1 MNRVGALWVYKCD
14 ARERP
19 DIEFGDWLDFF
30 ARAAK
35 KSPASWGS
43 TEWIRSNSSRKHI
56 REEMFAGDL
65 VLAWQVDRAEAVGLC
80 RVASVRE
87 RDGWYDMFL
96 ESVEEFEEPIR
107 IRELRRED
115 RELRKV
121 RAFSQGSQGT
131 VHATSSR
138 EAEILLR
145 VCHAS
150 RFRVAGSARRPPRKG
165 GAGFGSYE
173 QNLQTERAAIR
184 AATIWL
190 RRHNWTVR
198 SVERENLG
206 YDLEAL
212 RNGEVAHVEVKGV
225 KGSGLAFPI
234 TQNEVRQA
242 DEDPAHWL
250 CVVTDALHA
259 KKRALNW
266 WTGDQLRRFDL
277 RPVGYVASP
286 ARARAK
292 GGPT

>member
-1 MNRVGALWVYKCD
+1 MRL
-14 ARERP
+14 
-19 DIEFGDWLDFF
+19 L
-30 ARAAK
+30 
-35 KSPASWGS
+35 S
-43 TEWIRSNSSRKHI
+43 
-56 REEMFAGDL
+56 
-65 VLAWQVDRAEAVGLC
+65 VGLC
-80 RVASVRE
+80 ALDGQADLEAGGSRFGVHCDGPGVHGHDAVDRVE
-87 RDGWYDMFL
+87 
-96 ESVEEFEEPIR
+96 
-107 IRELRRED
+107 
-115 RELRKV
+115 
-121 RAFSQGSQGT
+121 T
-131 VHATSSR
+131 
-138 EAEILLR
+138 EAETLLR

-150 RFRVAGSARRPPRKG
+150 RFRVTDGARRPSRKSG
-165 GAGFGSYE
+165 GGFGSYE

-184 AATIWL
+184 ATTIWL